1 MSTQPQI
8 ADPETEQTVNVIDR
22 LNEENAA
29 TEQQRDAAAAEVAR
43 LKRTYEPD
51 DGIIIDKL
59 LKLTD
64 FHEESFMR
72 VTVRTGGCLSFELAK
87 PARPLLYHTPAWSFR
102 PTLEGKCRHKHD
114 FSGYGMHTLHL
125 GGSGEHNWLV
135 TFTEPATVEIT
146 VVTDHNGYDD
156 TVLDKPSMTIEEVT
170 QAPTVT
176 LTAGKR
182 ARTDH

>member
-1 MSTQPQI
+1 
-8 ADPETEQTVNVIDR
+8 
-22 LNEENAA
+22 
-29 TEQQRDAAAAEVAR
+29 
-43 LKRTYEPD
+43 
-51 DGIIIDKL
+51 
-59 LKLTD
+59 
-64 FHEESFMR
+64 
-72 VTVRTGGCLSFELAK
+72 
-87 PARPLLYHTPAWSFR
+87 
-102 PTLEGKCRHKHD
+102 
-114 FSGYGMHTLHL
+114 MHTLHL